1 MENELKAPKFKIGQE
16 VWVAKWE
23 TDKYVPTSFIVRT
36 ITGYGPNFDEHKYGS
51 SNIPGSASWE
61 ELEIRDTEEAAR
73 KLAEEKN
80 LIDKL
85 YDEKE
90 HLKWTK
96 GRVEYLQQALKDMPN
111 ELTERLEDIKKSEKR
126 LERLK
131 KKYKEVFGVLF
142 A

>member
-1 MENELKAPKFKIGQE
+1 MGNELKAPKFKIGQE

-23 TDKYVPTSFIVRT
+23 TNKYVPTSFIIKI
-36 ITGYGPNFDEHKYGS
+36 ITGFDPNLDEYKYGS
-51 SNIPGSASWE
+51 SNIPGSAIWD
-61 ELEIRDTEEAAR
+61 ELAIRDTKEAAR

-80 LIDKL
+80 LVEKL
-85 YDEKE
+85 YEEKG

-96 GRVEYLQQALKDMPN
+96 DRIEYLQQALNDMPG
-111 ELTERLEDIKKSEKR
+111 ELTERLKDIKKSEKR

-131 KKYKEVFGVLF
+131 KKYKEVFGVLP